1 MNIKTTLARLEHLG
15 CDYAF
20 YCHPAGGNPVFEAN
34 CERFSSASIIKIPI
48 LLSWIHLERQGL
60 VDRSELCDLDAE
72 PQVQGAGFSW
82 LLQGRRLPYQDL
94 LLMMIALSDNLCTNL
109 IIQRIGL
116 ARLQQT
122 MREVLGLTGTQI
134 QRKLMDYEAKARG
147 LDNWV
152 SASEAIHFYDLIRAL
167 PPAETTRVEAMLAVN
182 QDEALFKRNLTRDT
196 VEFFHKTGSIAG
208 VLHDWGYTRSMEL
221 FLFTQKVPQEQP
233 VFEVF
238 GELGGLLA
246 GETPAIDF

>member
-1 MNIKTTLARLEHLG
+1 MDIHNTLSKLDQLG
-15 CDYAF
+15 CAYAF
-20 YCHPAGGNPVFEAN
+20 YYHPTGREAVFEAN

-60 VDRSELCDLDAE
+60 VDRAELCDLDSE

-82 LLQGRRLPYQDL
+82 LLRGRKLPYQDV
-94 LLMMIALSDNLCTNL
+94 LMLMIALSDNLCTNL
-109 IIQRIGL
+109 IIERIGL

-122 MREVLGLTGTQI
+122 MRETLGLTGTQI
-134 QRKLMDYEAKARG
+134 QRKLMDFAARERG

-152 SASEAIHFYDLIRAL
+152 AASEAIRFYAL
-167 PPAETTRVEAMLAVN
+167 MSALTPTERDWAEAMLLVN
-182 QDEALFKRNLTRDT
+182 QDDALLKRNLTRDT
-196 VEFFHKTGSIAG
+196 VDFYHKTGSVAG
-208 VLHDWGYTRSMEL
+208 VLHDWGYTRSTEM

-238 GELGGLLA
+238 GELGELLA
-246 GETPAIDF
+246 G